1 MPTATVHVKFKDA
14 PGQGKKNWKIKAAD
28 NNLYFLKPELADKVM
43 IGGEYTFEYKTN
55 AFNGQN
61 FNMVDAV
68 TASHPSSASPGSPH
82 EAPSGGQHN
91 SQKVAREIFFT
102 TVWKEMIRS
111 GMIKK
116 EDLRTDVAQPIAN
129 FWLHLWDSTIGN
141 PQPYAADMDERIPF

>member
-61 FNMVDAV
+61 FNMVDTV
-68 TASHPSSASPGSPH
+68 TAAVPSQTAPQAAQSFGGAKNKEFDRTMFVTAMMKSSLEGGLIKELKSDISISAV
-82 EAPSGGQHN
+82 QHWCY
-91 SQKVAREIFFT
+91 VY
-102 TVWKEMIRS
+102 
-111 GMIKK
+111 
-116 EDLRTDVAQPIAN
+116 
-129 FWLHLWDSTIGN
+129 DSTLGKKG
-141 PQPYAADMDERIPF
+141 QQYSDDMSDFVPF